1 MENAW
6 KMPGARDAKLLF
18 QLIDDHLRILH
29 AVLFWSMAEE
39 NVENPGWDTMGCNG
53 EIMGI

>member
-1 MENAW
+1 
-6 KMPGARDAKLLF
+6 MPGARDAKLLF

-53 EIMGI
+53 EIVGI